1 MKIHSAA
8 LEQKVTSHF
17 QNLLEHRH
25 QGLFRG
31 NNKVPFVHDSLNY
44 KEVNQSSVENF

>member
-8 LEQKVTSHF
+8 LQQKVTSHF
-17 QNLLEHRH
+17 QNLLGHRH

-31 NNKVPFVHDSLNY
+31 NSKVSLIHDGLNY
-44 KEVNQSSVENF
+44 KEVNQS